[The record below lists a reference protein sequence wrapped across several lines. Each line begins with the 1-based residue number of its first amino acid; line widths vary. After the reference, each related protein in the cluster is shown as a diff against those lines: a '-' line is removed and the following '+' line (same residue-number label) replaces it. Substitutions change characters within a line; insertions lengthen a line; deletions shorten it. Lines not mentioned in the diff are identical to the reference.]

1 MFSWGNGS
9 NYQLGIGSTGI
20 LRVPGRIDALEGL
33 DVIAVAAA
41 KFHSVALT
49 ASGEVYSWGFGRGGR
64 LGHPD
69 FDIHSGQVAVITPR
83 QIIHNFG
90 YRGVSVIAVAKHHTV
105 VATDGGEVYT
115 WGSNRGTCIPFLIQ
129 KLLEFIV

>member
-1 MFSWGNGS
+1 MTPGGKEVFSWGNGS

-33 DVIAVAAA
+33 DVVAVAAA

-69 FDIHSGQVAVITPR
+69 FDIHRYS
-83 QIIHNFG
+83 
-90 YRGVSVIAVAKHHTV
+90 TV
-105 VATDGGEVYT
+105 
-115 WGSNRGTCIPFLIQ
+115 R
-129 KLLEFIV
+129 